1 MKQLIVIYFLVILKC
16 FAIVKSS
23 KPLELKLSEQKKI
36 LFLFRNM
43 LILQTSDLIL
53 CYFKTPHLQDTN
65 LTIFISACNYAAK
78 IFKQQRINHLRIKLM
93 SIPIFGLNF
102 RRWQTCP
109 FSTSISFRQL
119 KKNSIGLKWKIQIF
133 FCVVQNY

>member
-1 MKQLIVIYFLVILKC
+1 MFCNCKIEQTFG
-16 FAIVKSS
+16 VKTFWA
-23 KPLELKLSEQKKI
+23 KKKNI

-43 LILQTSDLIL
+43 LILQTSDIIL
-53 CYFKTPHLQDTN
+53 CYFKTTHLQDTN
-65 LTIFISACNYAAK
+65 LTILISACNYAAK
-78 IFKQQRINHLRIKLM
+78 IFKQQMINHLRIKLM

-109 FSTSISFRQL
+109 FSTSIFFRQL
-119 KKNSIGLKWKIQIF
+119 KNNSIGLKRKIQIF

>member
-1 MKQLIVIYFLVILKC
+1 MFCNCKIEQTFG
-16 FAIVKSS
+16 VKTPWA
-23 KPLELKLSEQKKI
+23 KKKI

-43 LILQTSDLIL
+43 LILQTSEIIL
-53 CYFKTPHLQDTN
+53 GYFKTTHLQDIN
-65 LTIFISACNYAAK
+65 LTILISACNYAAK
-78 IFKQQRINHLRIKLM
+78 IFKQQMINHLRIKLM

-109 FSTSISFRQL
+109 FSTSIFFRQL
-119 KKNSIGLKWKIQIF
+119 KNNSIGLKWKIQIF

>member
-1 MKQLIVIYFLVILKC
+1 MVILKC

-23 KPLELKLSEQKKI
+23 KPLELKLSEQKKNI

-43 LILQTSDLIL
+43 LILQTSDIIL
-53 CYFKTPHLQDTN
+53 CYFKTTHLKETN
-65 LTIFISACNYAAK
+65 LTILISACNYAAK
-78 IFKQQRINHLRIKLM
+78 IFKQQMINHLRIKLM

-119 KKNSIGLKWKIQIF
+119 KNNSIGLKWKIQIF

>member
-119 KKNSIGLKWKIQIF
+119 KNNSIWLKWKIQIF

>member
-1 MKQLIVIYFLVILKC
+1 MVILKC

-23 KPLELKLSEQKKI
+23 KPLELKLPEQKKI

-53 CYFKTPHLQDTN
+53 CYFKTPHLQDTD

-119 KKNSIGLKWKIQIF
+119 KNNSIGLKWKIQIF

>member
-1 MKQLIVIYFLVILKC
+1 MKC

-23 KPLELKLSEQKKI
+23 KPLELKLSEQKKNI

-43 LILQTSDLIL
+43 LVLQTSDLIL

-109 FSTSISFRQL
+109 FSTSIFFRQL
-119 KKNSIGLKWKIQIF
+119 KNNSIGLKWKIQIF

>member
-119 KKNSIGLKWKIQIF
+119 KNNSIGLKWKIQIF
-133 FCVVQNY
+133 CVVQNY

>member
-1 MKQLIVIYFLVILKC
+1 MVILKC

-23 KPLELKLSEQKKI
+23 KPLELKLSEQKKNI

-43 LILQTSDLIL
+43 LILQTSDIIL
-53 CYFKTPHLQDTN
+53 CYFKTTHLQDTN
-65 LTIFISACNYAAK
+65 LTILISACNYAAK
-78 IFKQQRINHLRIKLM
+78 IFKQQMINHLRIKLM

-109 FSTSISFRQL
+109 FSTSIFFRQL
-119 KKNSIGLKWKIQIF
+119 KNNSIGLKWKIQIF
-133 FCVVQNY
+133 FCVEQNY

>member
-1 MKQLIVIYFLVILKC
+1 MKQLIGFGNLEMFCNCKIEQTFG
-16 FAIVKSS
+16 VKTFWA
-23 KPLELKLSEQKKI
+23 KKKI

-119 KKNSIGLKWKIQIF
+119 KKISIGLKWKIQIF

>member
-1 MKQLIVIYFLVILKC
+1 MVILKC

-23 KPLELKLSEQKKI
+23 KPLELKLSEKKKKYCSY
-36 LFLFRNM
+36 LENAHFANVRDNFM
-43 LILQTSDLIL
+43 L
-53 CYFKTPHLQDTN
+53 FKTTHLQDIN
-65 LTIFISACNYAAK
+65 LTILISACNYAAK
-78 IFKQQRINHLRIKLM
+78 IFKQQMINHLRIKLM

-109 FSTSISFRQL
+109 FSTSIFFRQL
-119 KKNSIGLKWKIQIF
+119 KNNSIGLKWKIQIF

>member
-119 KKNSIGLKWKIQIF
+119 KKISIGLKWKIQIF
-133 FCVVQNY
+133 CVVQNY

>member
-1 MKQLIVIYFLVILKC
+1 MKC
-16 FAIVKSS
+16 FAIEKSS
-23 KPLELKLSEQKKI
+23 KPLELKLPEQKKI

-119 KKNSIGLKWKIQIF
+119 KNNSIGLKWKIQIF

>member
-1 MKQLIVIYFLVILKC
+1 MKC

-23 KPLELKLSEQKKI
+23 KPLELKLSEQKKKI

-43 LILQTSDLIL
+43 LILQTSEIIL
-53 CYFKTPHLQDTN
+53 GYFKTTHLQNIN
-65 LTIFISACNYAAK
+65 LTILISACNYAAK
-78 IFKQQRINHLRIKLM
+78 IFKQQMINHLRIKLM

-102 RRWQTCP
+102 RRWQMCP
-109 FSTSISFRQL
+109 FSTSIFFRQL
-119 KKNSIGLKWKIQIF
+119 KNNSIGLKWKIQIF

>member
-1 MKQLIVIYFLVILKC
+1 MKC

-23 KPLELKLSEQKKI
+23 KPLELKLSEQKKKI

-43 LILQTSDLIL
+43 LILQTSEIIL
-53 CYFKTPHLQDTN
+53 GYFKTTHLQDIN
-65 LTIFISACNYAAK
+65 LTILISACNYAAK
-78 IFKQQRINHLRIKLM
+78 IFKQQMINHLRIKLM

-109 FSTSISFRQL
+109 FSTSIFFRQL
-119 KKNSIGLKWKIQIF
+119 KNNSIGLKWKIQIF